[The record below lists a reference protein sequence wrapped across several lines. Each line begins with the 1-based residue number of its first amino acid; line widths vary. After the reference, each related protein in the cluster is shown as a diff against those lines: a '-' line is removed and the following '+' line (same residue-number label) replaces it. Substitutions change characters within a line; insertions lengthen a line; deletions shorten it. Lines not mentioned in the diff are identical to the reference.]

1 MPEGKG
7 STCPPS
13 DEKSGVHRTQQ
24 PLKPALA
31 KQGGERRVPQLRLDF
46 LIVSIRKCLPRL
58 FQLPPYGPL
67 IVSWHLMAYQT
78 NQTTQMQRLKT
89 NMYM

>member
-46 LIVSIRKCLPRL
+46 LIVSIRKCLPCL
-58 FQLPPYGPL
+58 FQLPPY
-67 IVSWHLMAYQT
+67 T
-78 NQTTQMQRLKT
+78 
-89 NMYM
+89 